1 MFTGIVEAHVS
12 VRSVQQVGT
21 GARVVVPEP
30 SADWGARPGDS
41 ISTSG
46 CCLTVVELVPDPAGG
61 PPGLAFDLS
70 AETLDRTWLGD
81 LRPGSR
87 VNLERAARLD
97 TRLGGHLVSGHV
109 DGVGRVTRIDE
120 RGDGGWEMHFEVP
133 EGFERYLIE
142 KGSIT
147 VDGVSLTVVAPRG
160 REFHVA
166 LIPETLRRT
175 TLGSARVGTRVHL
188 EADQIGKWIERLL
201 EARR

>member
-1 MFTGIVEAHVS
+1 M
-12 VRSVQQVGT
+12 
-21 GARVVVPEP
+21 
-30 SADWGARPGDS
+30 
-41 ISTSG
+41 
-46 CCLTVVELVPDPAGG
+46 
-61 PPGLAFDLS
+61 AFDLS
-70 AETLDRTWLGD
+70 AETLDCTWLSE
-81 LRPGSR
+81 LRPGSK

-109 DGVGRVTRIDE
+109 DGVGTVLRVEE

-175 TLGSARVGTRVHL
+175 TLGLAHAGTRVHL
-188 EADQIGKWIERLL
+188 EADQLGKWIERLL